1 MSGLIL
7 SDILTLKKTAK
18 LYLLVTVLYTV
29 IGIISGGGVNMIS
42 FIIFFGVMLVLVSFS
57 YNDLCHWDRYVNT
70 APIRRFDVVLSK
82 YIFAFGILVVT
93 FLLGIAFV
101 SAADIV
107 RGKMPAE
114 DILALAV
121 VAVIGHIYMM
131 IMLPVLFKFTVD
143 KARIIL
149 VAIFLIPFGVMLLIS
164 KAVPSETISRFT
176 ELLEG
181 AWLVPA
187 AALGVAA
194 LTIISFILSLGIY
207 KNKEF

>member
-18 LYLLVTVLYTV
+18 LYLLVTALYAAV
-29 IGIISGGGVNMIS
+29 GIISGGGVNMIS

-82 YIFAFGILVVT
+82 YIFALGILVVT
-93 FLLGIAFV
+93 FVLGAAFLFIA
-101 SAADIV
+101 DTLQG
-107 RGKMPAE
+107 RMPAE
-114 DILALAV
+114 DILVLAV
-121 VAVIGHIYMM
+121 VAVVGHVYMM
-131 IMLPVLFKFTVD
+131 LMLPILFKFTVD
-143 KARIIL
+143 RARIIL
-149 VAIFLIPFGVMLLIS
+149 VIIFLIPFGVIMLVS
-164 KAVPSETISRFT
+164 KTVPAQTISRFA
-176 ELLEG
+176 ELFAG
-181 AWLVPA
+181 PWLVPA
-187 AALGVAA
+187 AVLGVII